1 MQTQP
6 LATLLI
12 VFSMTLAVAGVLFQ
26 SMSFILLCCVFSA
39 AMVYARGKFIGEI
52 RGTDMQVTRVCG
64 EELPF
69 AGQPIAMDV
78 KILNAGPTAIRGSLE
93 DEIPDDCLMAAGTN
107 KFSGVVPP
115 RSQLTISY
123 SVIPLRRK
131 TYVFPGLR
139 METEDEY
146 GLFRHRSMV
155 EEKTSVSVHT
165 SKESLDRA
173 RRLAGKEHL
182 EYAGLSRHLAMVMYD
197 LEFDKIREYMAGD
210 RSRDIHWKLLSRMG
224 RLFTRVYTREGVIQT
239 MMFVDCSSSMRR
251 VGSGLG
257 KMDHSIDLCMQ
268 ISKVLL
274 SNFHATGVCLLD
286 ELSVISQAPP
296 SLGRRQFD
304 KIVES
309 LRMVP
314 PLISAEASEVRVEQ
328 PKEVEKETPEL
339 PGLPAARAE
348 ESVDDSADKFLSV
361 VRSLGSKTAERSR
374 GVGLD
379 GVVRNL
385 LSRKASRKL
394 MMIVITDMASSR
406 DAVLASARFAG
417 RKGSKMLVIHLCDD
431 WYELREEPLDVP
443 DVERQYENLMRDVEL
458 EGKLRK
464 AGASYIRIG
473 PADTT
478 AGIVRAMRW
487 GRT

>member
-1 MQTQP
+1 MDLQTEP

-26 SMSFILLCCVFSA
+26 SMSFVLLCCVFSA

-165 SKESLDRA
+165 SKDSLDR
-173 RRLAGKEHL
+173 
-182 EYAGLSRHLAMVMYD
+182 
-197 LEFDKIREYMAGD
+197 
-210 RSRDIHWKLLSRMG
+210 
-224 RLFTRVYTREGVIQT
+224 
-239 MMFVDCSSSMRR
+239 
-251 VGSGLG
+251 
-257 KMDHSIDLCMQ
+257 
-268 ISKVLL
+268 
-274 SNFHATGVCLLD
+274 
-286 ELSVISQAPP
+286 
-296 SLGRRQFD
+296 
-304 KIVES
+304 
-309 LRMVP
+309 
-314 PLISAEASEVRVEQ
+314 
-328 PKEVEKETPEL
+328 
-339 PGLPAARAE
+339 
-348 ESVDDSADKFLSV
+348 
-361 VRSLGSKTAERSR
+361 
-374 GVGLD
+374 
-379 GVVRNL
+379 
-385 LSRKASRKL
+385 
-394 MMIVITDMASSR
+394 
-406 DAVLASARFAG
+406 
-417 RKGSKMLVIHLCDD
+417 
-431 WYELREEPLDVP
+431 
-443 DVERQYENLMRDVEL
+443 
-458 EGKLRK
+458 
-464 AGASYIRIG
+464 
-473 PADTT
+473 
-478 AGIVRAMRW
+478 
-487 GRT
+487 